1 MKIHNV
7 QFGLIPLVFGSVMF
21 SCSGGLL
28 EDMSR
33 VLHDPV
39 IEAPAAVSFENE
51 DSIELAWE
59 KDEGADEYLLY
70 RAPDT
75 AVPVYES
82 IYRGKECTYKDTD
95 VTAGNRY
102 LYTLTKVRG
111 TKLFGPSDAVLGAD
125 SGVVL
130 DSLENNNTKEKASLL
145 EWDLQANLY
154 YYQSY
159 GDEKLVDYDWY
170 RVTVPP
176 RRKALVVIT
185 QGNLA
190 AGASSWITYALESMP
205 PFTVINGAGIE
216 ISNTTYKEK
225 TFFFRLSPK
234 QADFVNDLTK
244 GGGSF
249 VSYSLSLSQI
259 TGL

>member
-7 QFGLIPLVFGSVMF
+7 QFCMVPLVFGIVMF

-28 EDMSR
+28 EDMGR

-39 IEAPAAVSFENE
+39 IEAPEAVSFENE
-51 DSIELAWE
+51 DSINIMWA

-70 RAPDT
+70 RALDT
-75 AVPVYES
+75 ADPVYES

-111 TKLFGPSDAVLGAD
+111 TKLFGPSDAVLGVD

-170 RVTVPP
+170 CVTVPP

-185 QGNLA
+185 QDNLA

-216 ISNTTYKEK
+216 ISNTAYKEK

-249 VSYSLSLSQI
+249 VSYTLSLSQI
-259 TGL
+259 IGL